1 MATLTKVLLE
11 GTFETIEEN
20 KDIISGRLQP
30 LWHPLQIKTITSI
43 KWIYEV

>member
-20 KDIISGRLQP
+20 KDIIS
-30 LWHPLQIKTITSI
+30 IKEDYDHYGIHR
-43 KWIYEV
+43 KPKQ